1 MVASTGLSAGV
12 LTLKSCGASPS
23 SGWTFFRPS
32 PARAPPPSLGT
43 FPNTSK
49 GYYYVLSGAL
59 GKMGRGSRGFVIC
72 KWGKDR
78 GRGGGAGG
86 VWALRR

>member
-12 LTLKSCGASPS
+12 LTLKPCGASPS
-23 SGWTFFRPS
+23 SGWTFPLPS
-32 PARAPPPSLGT
+32 PARSPPPSLGT

-49 GYYYVLSGAL
+49 DYYALSGAL

-72 KWGKDR
+72 KWGKD
-78 GRGGGAGG
+78 
-86 VWALRR
+86 